1 MAIYP
6 WIDEEEF
13 NPGYMQRG
21 KDLMPKRGDNEPWTF
36 SSDYYTEK
44 DQLPLVD
51 LDEDALVYRGS
62 TESVALAR

>member
-1 MAIYP
+1 MEMYP

-21 KDLMPKRGDNEPWTF
+21 KDLMPKRGADAPWSF
-36 SSDYYTEK
+36 NADYYTEK

-51 LDEDALVYRGS
+51 LDEDVLVYRS
-62 TESVALAR
+62 RTDAMAAVR